1 MSKRKILL
9 RIIDLGIVIS
19 VYIGLTILVNIKDL
33 SVIKPIKVFEIAG
46 LLVFVYYVTFELF
59 RVYKPVWR
67 YAVQTEYLQ
76 FVIACAVAGFI
87 VSFLSLLILEF
98 RNSLTVFLMCSS
110 INTIILISIRLIY
123 NIRSLNT
130 REVINQCENRTLII
144 GGGWT
149 AKNIL
154 PELKAKNSKYYPV
167 GFIDDN
173 TEMLGCRINGIPVLG
188 TTEDIPKICKLYDIK
203 TIIFAIPSCD
213 EVNKK
218 RILNICFKTSCELKS
233 LPYINE
239 ILSGTK
245 LYNIIQDIKIEDL
258 LGRDPMIFDNQDVYD
273 YIKDK
278 VCLVTGGGGSIGSEL
293 CRQIVKYSPKKLLVI
308 DSYENNAYDIQQEL
322 ISHYGNRINLIVEIF
337 SVADRARLEKFY
349 NNHRPEIIFHA
360 AAHKH
365 VPFME
370 VTPEEAIKNNVV
382 GTLNSA
388 ELASKYEAKKFILIS
403 TDKAVRP
410 TNIMGASKRICEKI
424 IRMVSA
430 RGSKTEF
437 AAVRFG
443 NVLGSNGS
451 VVPLFK
457 KQIAKGGPVTVTDKN
472 IIRYF
477 MTIPEAVSLVM
488 QAGALAR
495 GGEVFV
501 LDMGEPVKIID
512 LAEKIIRLSGY
523 EPYVD
528 IKIEF
533 TGLRPGEKL
542 YEELLLTSEG
552 VKTTSNKKIFIGTQ
566 KEFDLNLF
574 KDNLHNIIA
583 YAEDNNVEQVI
594 ETIKLMVSSFTH
606 KPNNKDKK

>member
-1 MSKRKILL
+1 MTKRKLLL
-9 RIIDLGIVIS
+9 RIIDLSIVLC
-19 VYIGLTILVNIKDL
+19 VYIGFTILFNIRDL
-33 SVIKPIKVFEIAG
+33 SVIKPSDVLQIAGTLIVIYFAVFEM
-46 LLVFVYYVTFELF
+46 F
-59 RVYKPVWR
+59 RVYKPIWR
-67 YAVQTEYLQ
+67 YAVQLEYLQ
-76 FVIACAVAGFI
+76 FVVACAIAGGI
-87 VSFLSLLILEF
+87 VSMLSLLIIEF
-98 RNSLTVFLMCSS
+98 RGSITVFLMCSS
-110 INTIILISIRLIY
+110 MNTIILISIRLIY
-123 NIRSLNT
+123 NIRAINN
-130 REVINQCENRTLII
+130 REIINKSENRTLII

-154 PELKAKNSKYYPV
+154 PELKAKDSKFYPV

-173 TEMLGCRINGIPVLG
+173 LDMVSRTINGIPVLG
-188 TTEDIPKICKLYDIK
+188 TTADIPKICKIFNIK
-203 TIIFAIPSCD
+203 TILFAIPSCD
-213 EVNKK
+213 EINKK
-218 RILNICFKTSCELKS
+218 RILNICFKTNCELKS

-245 LYNIIQDIKIEDL
+245 LYNIIQSVKIEDL
-258 LGRDPMIFDNQDVYD
+258 LGREPMIFENQDVYN

-293 CRQIVKYSPKKLLVI
+293 CRQIVKFSPKQLLII
-308 DSYENNAYDIQQEL
+308 DNYENNAYDIQQEL
-322 ISHYGNRINLIVEIF
+322 IRNYGKNLELIVEIF
-337 SVADRARLEKFY
+337 SVADKDRLEIFFNRY
-349 NNHRPEIIFHA
+349 RPEIIFHA

-370 VTPEEAIKNNVV
+370 TTPEEAIKNNVV
-382 GTLNSA
+382 GTYNTA
-388 ELASKYEAKKFILIS
+388 ELASKYEAKKFIMIS

-424 IRMVSA
+424 IRMVA
-430 RGSKTEF
+430 SKGGVTEF

-457 KQIAKGGPVTVTDKN
+457 KQIEKGGPITVTDKN

-488 QAGALAR
+488 QAGALAH

-512 LAEKIIRLSGY
+512 LAEKMIRLSGY
-523 EPYVD
+523 EPYKD

-542 YEELLLTSEG
+542 FEELLLSSEG
-552 VKTTSNKKIFIGTQ
+552 IKTTSNKKIFIGTQ
-566 KEFDLNLF
+566 KDFDINVFESNLNNLI
-574 KDNLHNIIA
+574 KYACANQIDN
-583 YAEDNNVEQVI
+583 VI
-594 ETIKLMVSSFTH
+594 ETIKLMVTSFNH
-606 KPNNKDKK
+606 QGDNKK